1 MAATDTLPRTTTAKP
16 TSSASASAS
25 PNDDPFTYYT
35 WSTFFAA
42 LSGQATPHER
52 VQYFRARDIANEE
65 SDVKR
70 ISSHV
75 DYLYTYSPLIR
86 FMREEIQK
94 LGHDVPPS
102 VVRCRRCEGSSAG
115 GGFNPDHGIL
125 LCSNYMKSRGHV
137 EDTLA
142 HEMVHV
148 YDHLR
153 WKFDKLDLRHAA
165 CTEVTHFLLSRL
177 SWMRD

>member
-16 TSSASASAS
+16 TSSASAPAS

-42 LSGQATPHER
+42 LSGQASPHER
-52 VQYFRARDIANEE
+52 AQYFRARDIANEE

-177 SWMRD
+177 S